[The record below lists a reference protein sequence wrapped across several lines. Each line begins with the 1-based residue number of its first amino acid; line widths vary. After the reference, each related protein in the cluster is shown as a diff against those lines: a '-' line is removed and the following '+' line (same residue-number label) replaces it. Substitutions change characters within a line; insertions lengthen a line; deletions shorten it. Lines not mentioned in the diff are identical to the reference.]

1 MGKNKA
7 LFPTFAINADK
18 ISKEDLVNSYIRYM
32 LVRTQSMFEYKGLPD
47 TLPAKWLEFYL
58 QTNGNA
64 FITKVDGNLYAF
76 TGGLGGKPDAY
87 YLPTIYTV
95 ANPALNFT
103 KECKIGEDGVLI
115 YNDASNI
122 GLVPLLSRY
131 AALMAEN
138 YISMRIAI
146 ISARSTSLI
155 SASDDT
161 TKRSA
166 EEYIRKLIE
175 GELSIV
181 GENTF
186 FDGVKVQPTRISGQ
200 SAISELIEM
209 QQYLKAS
216 MYNEIGLQSNY
227 NMKREAINATES
239 QMNDDMLKPLVDDM
253 LQERQNAVEEINKM
267 FDTEISVDLA
277 SAWKMN
283 EQEEQLEIEAMYN
296 QLDSNEQSKENDE
309 GDGDNGKDSS
319 TD

>member
-1 MGKNKA
+1 MGKNRA
-7 LFPTFAINADK
+7 LFPTFAIKAAEV
-18 ISKEDLVNSYIRYM
+18 SKEDLVNNYIRYM

-115 YNDASNI
+115 YNDELNI

-155 SASDDT
+155 SASDDN

-166 EEYIRKLIE
+166 EEYIRKLID

-181 GENTF
+181 GESAF
-186 FDGVKVQPTRISGQ
+186 FDGLKVQPTRVSGQ

-239 QMNDDMLKPLVDDM
+239 QMNDDALKPLVDDM
-253 LQERQNAVEEINKM
+253 LQERQKAVKEINKM
-267 FDTEISVDLA
+267 FGTEISVDLA

-283 EQEEQLEIEAMYN
+283 EQEEQLEIEALSN
-296 QLDSNEQSKENDE
+296 QLDSNEKSKENDE